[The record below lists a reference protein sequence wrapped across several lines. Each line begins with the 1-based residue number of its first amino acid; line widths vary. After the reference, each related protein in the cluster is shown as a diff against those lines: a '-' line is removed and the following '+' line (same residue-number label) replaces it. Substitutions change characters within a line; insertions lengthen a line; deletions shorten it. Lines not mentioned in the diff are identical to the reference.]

1 MKGQPKCLQL
11 LSRKALDMSGLRAY
25 TAQASDQLIVAERV
39 RSHMP
44 LARKIAWQVHGRARD
59 LFDIEDMMQIA
70 MLALVEAAQRFE
82 DRGDATFGS
91 YAIMRIRGTL
101 IDHVRNNLTLT
112 RNAVQRRDK
121 IVAAEKQIAA
131 EAGDVSDPAL
141 VAAKL
146 GITKTELMQWRNQ
159 ITVAPDKSLEE
170 VYDDHSAWFTDPG
183 HTPESAFAADQLK
196 QRLVANLKRLKE
208 RDAMVLQ
215 LYYVEEL
222 NLEEIAEV
230 LDVTVGRVSQI
241 KKAALAQL
249 REWLQDD

>member
-1 MKGQPKCLQL
+1 
-11 LSRKALDMSGLRAY
+11 MSGLRAY
-25 TAQASDQLIVAERV
+25 AAEANTAIVISERV

-59 LFDIEDMMQIA
+59 LFDIEDMIQIA

-82 DRGDATFGS
+82 DRGEATFGS
-91 YAIMRIRGTL
+91 YAMMRIRGTL
-101 IDHVRNNLTLT
+101 IDHVRNNLSLT

-121 IVAAEKQIAA
+121 IAAAEKEIIA
-131 EAGDVSDPAL
+131 EGGDAKKPEL
-141 VAAKL
+141 VAEKL
-146 GITKTELMQWRNQ
+146 GISLTELALWRNQ
-159 ITVAPDKSLEE
+159 ISVAPDKSLDEI
-170 VYDDHSAWFTDPG
+170 YDDHSVWFADQG
-183 HTPESAFAADQLK
+183 HTPESALAADDLK
-196 QRLVANLKRLKE
+196 SRLVANLKRLKE

-230 LDVTVGRVSQI
+230 LEVTVGRVSQI

>member
-1 MKGQPKCLQL
+1 
-11 LSRKALDMSGLRAY
+11 MSGLRAY
-25 TAQASDQLIVAERV
+25 NAQVSDQIIISERV

-44 LARKIAWQVHGRARD
+44 LARKLAWQVHGRARD
-59 LFDIEDMMQIA
+59 LFDIEDMIQMA

-82 DRGDATFGS
+82 DRGEATFGS
-91 YAIMRIRGTL
+91 YAMMRIRGTL
-101 IDHVRNNLTLT
+101 IDHVRNNLSLS

-121 IVAAEKQIAA
+121 IAAAEKEIIA
-131 EAGDVSDPAL
+131 EGGDAKDPKL

-146 GITKTELMQWRNQ
+146 GITATELVTWRNQ
-159 ITVAPDKSLEE
+159 ISVAPDKSLDE
-170 VYDDHSAWFTDPG
+170 VYDDHSAWFADQG
-183 HTPESAFAADQLK
+183 HTPESALQADDLK
-196 QRLVANLKRLKE
+196 SRLMANLKRLKE

-230 LDVTVGRVSQI
+230 LDVTVGRVSQL

>member
-1 MKGQPKCLQL
+1 
-11 LSRKALDMSGLRAY
+11 MSGLRAY
-25 TAQASDQLIVAERV
+25 TAPASDQAIVAERV

-44 LARKIAWQVHGRARD
+44 LARKLAWQVQGRARD
-59 LFDIEDMMQIA
+59 LFDIEDMMQMA

-91 YAIMRIRGTL
+91 YAMMRIRGTL
-101 IDHVRNNLTLT
+101 IDHIRNNLTLT

-121 IVAAEKQIAA
+121 ITAAEKEIAG
-131 EAGDVSDPAL
+131 EGGDIKNPAL

-146 GITKTELMQWRNQ
+146 GITTAELAQWRNQ
-159 ITVAPDKSLEE
+159 ISVAPDKSLDE
-170 VYDDHSAWFTDPG
+170 VYDDHSAWFADPG
-183 HTPESAFAADQLK
+183 HTPETALAAGDMK
-196 QRLVANLKRLKE
+196 ARLMANLKRLKE

-215 LYYVEEL
+215 LYFVEEL

-249 REWLQDD
+249 REWMKDD

>member
-1 MKGQPKCLQL
+1 
-11 LSRKALDMSGLRAY
+11 MSGLRAY
-25 TAQASDQLIVAERV
+25 SAQPSDQLIISERV

-44 LARKIAWQVHGRARD
+44 LARKLAWQVHGRARD
-59 LFDIEDMMQIA
+59 LFDIEDMIQMA

-82 DRGDATFGS
+82 DRGEATFGS
-91 YAIMRIRGTL
+91 YAMMRIRGTL
-101 IDHVRNNLTLT
+101 IDHVRNNLSLS

-121 IVAAEKQIAA
+121 IAAAEKEVIA
-131 EAGDVSDPAL
+131 EGGDAKDPKL

-146 GITKTELMQWRNQ
+146 GIGTAELATWRNQ
-159 ITVAPDKSLEE
+159 ISVAPDKSLDEI
-170 VYDDHSAWFTDPG
+170 YDDHSVWFADQG
-183 HTPESAFAADQLK
+183 HTPESALQAGDLK
-196 QRLVANLKRLKE
+196 SRLMANLKRLKE

-230 LDVTVGRVSQI
+230 LDVTVGRVSQL

>member
-1 MKGQPKCLQL
+1 
-11 LSRKALDMSGLRAY
+11 MSGLRAY
-25 TAQASDQLIVAERV
+25 SAQANDQLIVAERV

-44 LARKIAWQVHGRARD
+44 LARKLAWQVHGRARD
-59 LFDIEDMMQIA
+59 LFDIEDMIQIA
-70 MLALVEAAQRFE
+70 MLSLVEAAQRFE
-82 DRGDATFGS
+82 DRGEATFGS
-91 YAIMRIRGTL
+91 YAMMRIRGTL

-121 IVAAEKQIAA
+121 IAAAEKEIIA
-131 EAGDVSDPAL
+131 EGGDVNSPSI

-146 GITKTELMQWRNQ
+146 GITTTELAAWRNQ
-159 ITVAPDKSLEE
+159 ISVGPDKSLDE
-170 VYDDHSAWFTDPG
+170 VYDDHSSWFADPG
-183 HTPESAFAADQLK
+183 HTPESALQSDQLK
-196 QRLVANLKRLKE
+196 TRLMANLKRLKE

-241 KKAALAQL
+241 KKAAIAQL
-249 REWLQDD
+249 REWFEND

>member
-1 MKGQPKCLQL
+1 
-11 LSRKALDMSGLRAY
+11 MSGLRAY
-25 TAQASDQLIVAERV
+25 SAQANDQLIVAERV

-44 LARKIAWQVHGRARD
+44 LARKLAWQVHGRARD
-59 LFDIEDMMQIA
+59 LFDIEDMIQIA
-70 MLALVEAAQRFE
+70 MLSLVEAAQRFE
-82 DRGDATFGS
+82 DRGEATFGS
-91 YAIMRIRGTL
+91 YAMMRIRGTL

-121 IVAAEKQIAA
+121 IAAAEKEIVA
-131 EAGDVSDPAL
+131 EGGDVNSHAV

-146 GITKTELMQWRNQ
+146 GISTTELAAWRNQ
-159 ITVAPDKSLEE
+159 ISVAPDKSLDE
-170 VYDDHSAWFTDPG
+170 VYDDHSSWFADQG
-183 HTPESAFAADQLK
+183 HTPESALQADQLK
-196 QRLVANLKRLKE
+196 SRLMANLKRLKE

-241 KKAALAQL
+241 KKAAIAQL
-249 REWLQDD
+249 REWFESE

>member
-1 MKGQPKCLQL
+1 
-11 LSRKALDMSGLRAY
+11 MSGLRAY
-25 TAQASDQLIVAERV
+25 SAQASDQIIISERV

-44 LARKIAWQVHGRARD
+44 LARKLAWQVHGRARD
-59 LFDIEDMMQIA
+59 LFDIEDMIQMA

-82 DRGDATFGS
+82 DRGEATFGS
-91 YAIMRIRGTL
+91 YAMMRIRGTL
-101 IDHVRNNLTLT
+101 IDHVRNSLSLS

-121 IVAAEKQIAA
+121 IAAAEKEVIA
-131 EAGDVSDPAL
+131 EGGDAKDPKL

-146 GITKTELMQWRNQ
+146 GIGVAELATWRNQ
-159 ITVAPDKSLEE
+159 ISVAPDKSLDE
-170 VYDDHSAWFTDPG
+170 VYDDHSAWFADQG
-183 HTPESAFAADQLK
+183 HTPESALQADDLK
-196 QRLVANLKRLKE
+196 SRLMANLKRLKE

-230 LDVTVGRVSQI
+230 LDVTVGRVSQL

>member
-1 MKGQPKCLQL
+1 
-11 LSRKALDMSGLRAY
+11 MSGLRAY
-25 TAQASDQLIVAERV
+25 TAEASDQLIVAERV

-59 LFDIEDMMQIA
+59 LFDIEDMIQIA

-82 DRGDATFGS
+82 DRGEATFGT
-91 YAIMRIRGTL
+91 YATMRIRGNL

-112 RNAVQRRDK
+112 RNAVQHRDR
-121 IVAAEKQIAA
+121 ITAAEKEVTAVG
-131 EAGDVSDPAL
+131 GDIKNHTL
-141 VAAKL
+141 VAEKL
-146 GITKTELMQWRNQ
+146 GITTAELAQWRDQ
-159 ITVAPDKSLEE
+159 VSVAPNKSLEE
-170 VYDDHSAWFTDPG
+170 VYDDHSAWFVDPG
-183 HTPESAFAADQLK
+183 HTPESALAADDMK
-196 QRLVANLKRLKE
+196 SRLVANLKRLKE

-215 LYYVEEL
+215 LYFVEEL
-222 NLEEIAEV
+222 NLEEISEI

>member
-1 MKGQPKCLQL
+1 
-11 LSRKALDMSGLRAY
+11 MSGLRAY
-25 TAQASDQLIVAERV
+25 SAQPSDQLIISERV

-44 LARKIAWQVHGRARD
+44 LARKLAWQVHGRARD
-59 LFDIEDMMQIA
+59 LFDIEDMIQMA

-82 DRGDATFGS
+82 DRGEATFGS
-91 YAIMRIRGTL
+91 YAMMRIRGTL
-101 IDHVRNNLTLT
+101 IDHVRNNLSLS

-121 IVAAEKQIAA
+121 IAAAEKEVIA
-131 EAGDVSDPAL
+131 EGGDAKDPKL

-146 GITKTELMQWRNQ
+146 GIGTAELATWRNQ
-159 ITVAPDKSLEE
+159 ISVAPDKSLDE
-170 VYDDHSAWFTDPG
+170 VYDDHSVWFADQG
-183 HTPESAFAADQLK
+183 HTPESALQAGDLK
-196 QRLVANLKRLKE
+196 SRLMANLKRLKE

-230 LDVTVGRVSQI
+230 LDVTVGRVSQL

>member
-1 MKGQPKCLQL
+1 
-11 LSRKALDMSGLRAY
+11 MSGLRVYA
-25 TAQASDQLIVAERV
+25 AQANDSSVISERV

-59 LFDIEDMMQIA
+59 LLDIEDMIQMA

-82 DRGDATFGS
+82 DRGEASFGS
-91 YAIMRIRGTL
+91 YAMMRIRGAL
-101 IDHVRNNLTLT
+101 IDHVRNNLSLT

-121 IVAAEKQIAA
+121 IAVAEKEVIA
-131 EAGDVSDPAL
+131 EGGDAKKPDL

-146 GITKTELMQWRNQ
+146 GISVNELTAWRNQ
-159 ITVAPDKSLEE
+159 ISVAPDKSLDE
-170 VYDDHSAWFTDPG
+170 VYDDHSVWFADQG
-183 HTPESAFAADQLK
+183 HTPESALQADDLK
-196 QRLVANLKRLKE
+196 SRLIANLKRLKE
-208 RDAMVLQ
+208 RDATVLQ

-241 KKAALAQL
+241 KKAAIAQL

>member
-1 MKGQPKCLQL
+1 
-11 LSRKALDMSGLRAY
+11 MSGLRAY
-25 TAQASDQLIVAERV
+25 NAQASDQIIISERV

-44 LARKIAWQVHGRARD
+44 LARKLAWQVHGRARD
-59 LFDIEDMMQIA
+59 LFDIEDMIQMA

-82 DRGDATFGS
+82 DRGEATFGS
-91 YAIMRIRGTL
+91 YAMMRIRGTL
-101 IDHVRNNLTLT
+101 IDHVRNNLSLS

-121 IVAAEKQIAA
+121 IAAAEKEIIA
-131 EAGDVSDPAL
+131 EGGDAKDPKL

-146 GITKTELMQWRNQ
+146 GITATELVTWRNQ
-159 ITVAPDKSLEE
+159 ISVAPDKSLDE
-170 VYDDHSAWFTDPG
+170 VYDDHSAWFADQG
-183 HTPESAFAADQLK
+183 HTPESALQADDLK
-196 QRLVANLKRLKE
+196 SRLMANLKRLKE
-208 RDAMVLQ
+208 RDAIVLQ

-230 LDVTVGRVSQI
+230 LDVTVGRVSQL

>member
-1 MKGQPKCLQL
+1 
-11 LSRKALDMSGLRAY
+11 MSGLRAY
-25 TAQASDQLIVAERV
+25 AAEANTAIVISERV
-39 RSHMP
+39 RTHMP

-59 LFDIEDMMQIA
+59 LFDIEDMIQIA

-82 DRGDATFGS
+82 DRGEATFGS
-91 YAIMRIRGTL
+91 YAMMRIRGTL
-101 IDHVRNNLTLT
+101 IDHVRNNLSLT

-121 IVAAEKQIAA
+121 IAKAEKEIAA
-131 EAGDVSDPAL
+131 EGGDPRNPET

-146 GITKTELMQWRNQ
+146 GISLGELAAWRNQ
-159 ITVAPDKSLEE
+159 ISVAPDKSLDEI
-170 VYDDHSAWFTDPG
+170 YDDHSVWFADQG
-183 HTPESAFAADQLK
+183 HTPESALAADDLK
-196 QRLVANLKRLKE
+196 SRLVANLKRLKE
-208 RDAMVLQ
+208 RDATVLQ

>member
-1 MKGQPKCLQL
+1 
-11 LSRKALDMSGLRAY
+11 MSGLRAY
-25 TAQASDQLIVAERV
+25 SAQASDQLIISERV

-44 LARKIAWQVHGRARD
+44 LARKLAWQVHGRARD
-59 LFDIEDMMQIA
+59 LFDIEDMIQMA

-82 DRGDATFGS
+82 DRGEATFGS
-91 YAIMRIRGTL
+91 YAMMRIRGTL
-101 IDHVRNNLTLT
+101 IDHVRNNLSLS

-121 IVAAEKQIAA
+121 IAAAEKEVIA
-131 EAGDVSDPAL
+131 EGGDAKDPKL

-146 GITKTELMQWRNQ
+146 GIGVAELATWRNQ
-159 ITVAPDKSLEE
+159 ISVAPDKSLDE
-170 VYDDHSAWFTDPG
+170 VYDDHSAWFADQG
-183 HTPESAFAADQLK
+183 HTPESALQADDLK
-196 QRLVANLKRLKE
+196 SRLMANLKRLKE

-230 LDVTVGRVSQI
+230 LDVTVGRVSQL

>member
-1 MKGQPKCLQL
+1 
-11 LSRKALDMSGLRAY
+11 MSGLRAY
-25 TAQASDQLIVAERV
+25 NAQASDQIIISERV

-44 LARKIAWQVHGRARD
+44 LARKLAWQVHGRARD
-59 LFDIEDMMQIA
+59 LFDIEDMIQMA

-82 DRGDATFGS
+82 DRGEATFGS
-91 YAIMRIRGTL
+91 YAMMRIRGTL
-101 IDHVRNNLTLT
+101 IDHVRNNLSLS

-121 IVAAEKQIAA
+121 IAAAEKEIIA
-131 EAGDVSDPAL
+131 EGGDAKDPKL

-146 GITKTELMQWRNQ
+146 GITATELVTWRNQ
-159 ITVAPDKSLEE
+159 ISVAPDKSLDE
-170 VYDDHSAWFTDPG
+170 VYDDHSAWFADQG
-183 HTPESAFAADQLK
+183 HTPESALQADDLK
-196 QRLVANLKRLKE
+196 SRLMANLKRLKE

-230 LDVTVGRVSQI
+230 LDVTVGRVSQL

>member
-1 MKGQPKCLQL
+1 
-11 LSRKALDMSGLRAY
+11 MSGLHAY
-25 TAQASDQLIVAERV
+25 TVQINDQLIVAERV

-44 LARKIAWQVHGRARD
+44 LARKLAWQVHGRARD
-59 LFDIEDMMQIA
+59 LLDIEDMMQMA

-91 YAIMRIRGTL
+91 YAMMRIRGAL
-101 IDHVRNNLTLT
+101 IDHIRNNLSLT

-121 IVAAEKQIAA
+121 IGAAEKEVTAA
-131 EAGDVSDPAL
+131 GGDIKNPAL

-146 GITKTELMQWRNQ
+146 GITTAELAQWRNQ
-159 ITVAPDKSLEE
+159 ISVAPDKSLDE
-170 VYDDHSAWFTDPG
+170 VYDDHSAWFADPG
-183 HTPESAFAADQLK
+183 HTPESALAADDMK
-196 QRLVANLKRLKE
+196 IRLVANLKRLKE

-215 LYYVEEL
+215 LYFVEEL

-249 REWLQDD
+249 REWLKDD

>member
-1 MKGQPKCLQL
+1 
-11 LSRKALDMSGLRAY
+11 MSGLRAY
-25 TAQASDQLIVAERV
+25 SAQASDQLIISERV

-44 LARKIAWQVHGRARD
+44 LARKLAWQVHGRARD
-59 LFDIEDMMQIA
+59 LFDIEDMIQMA

-82 DRGDATFGS
+82 DRGEATFGS
-91 YAIMRIRGTL
+91 YAMMRIRGTL
-101 IDHVRNNLTLT
+101 IDHVRNSLSLS

-121 IVAAEKQIAA
+121 IAAAEKEVIA
-131 EAGDVSDPAL
+131 EGGDVKDPKL

-146 GITKTELMQWRNQ
+146 GIGVAELATWRNQ
-159 ITVAPDKSLEE
+159 ISVAPDKSLDE
-170 VYDDHSAWFTDPG
+170 VYDDHSAWFADQG
-183 HTPESAFAADQLK
+183 HTPESALQADDLK
-196 QRLVANLKRLKE
+196 SRLMANLKRLKE

-230 LDVTVGRVSQI
+230 LDVTVGRVSQL

>member
-1 MKGQPKCLQL
+1 
-11 LSRKALDMSGLRAY
+11 MSGLRAY
-25 TAQASDQLIVAERV
+25 NAQASDQIIISERV

-44 LARKIAWQVHGRARD
+44 LARKLAWQVHGRARD
-59 LFDIEDMMQIA
+59 LFDIEDMIQMA

-82 DRGDATFGS
+82 DRGEATFGS
-91 YAIMRIRGTL
+91 YAMMRIRGTL
-101 IDHVRNNLTLT
+101 IDHVRNNLSLS

-121 IVAAEKQIAA
+121 IAAAEKEIIA
-131 EAGDVSDPAL
+131 EGGDAKDPKL

-146 GITKTELMQWRNQ
+146 GITATELVTWRNQ
-159 ITVAPDKSLEE
+159 ISVAPDKSLDE
-170 VYDDHSAWFTDPG
+170 VYDDHSAWFADQG
-183 HTPESAFAADQLK
+183 HTPESALQADDLK
-196 QRLVANLKRLKE
+196 TRLMANLKRLKE

-230 LDVTVGRVSQI
+230 LDVTVGRVSQL

>member
-1 MKGQPKCLQL
+1 
-11 LSRKALDMSGLRAY
+11 MSGLRAY
-25 TAQASDQLIVAERV
+25 NAQVSDQIIISERV

-44 LARKIAWQVHGRARD
+44 LARKLAWQVHGRARD
-59 LFDIEDMMQIA
+59 LFDIEDMIQMA

-82 DRGDATFGS
+82 DRGEATFGS
-91 YAIMRIRGTL
+91 YAMMRIRGTL
-101 IDHVRNNLTLT
+101 IDHVRNNLSLT

-121 IVAAEKQIAA
+121 IAAAQKDVIA
-131 EAGDVSDPAL
+131 EGGDAKDPKL

-146 GITKTELMQWRNQ
+146 GITAAELATWRNQ
-159 ITVAPDKSLEE
+159 ISVAPDKSLDE
-170 VYDDHSAWFTDPG
+170 VYDDHSAWFADQG
-183 HTPESAFAADQLK
+183 HTPESALQADDLK
-196 QRLVANLKRLKE
+196 SRLMANLKRLKE

-230 LDVTVGRVSQI
+230 LDVTVGRVSQL

>member
-1 MKGQPKCLQL
+1 
-11 LSRKALDMSGLRAY
+11 MSGLRAY
-25 TAQASDQLIVAERV
+25 TAPACDQLIVAERV

-44 LARKIAWQVHGRARD
+44 LARKLAWQVHGRARD
-59 LFDIEDMMQIA
+59 LFDIEDMMQMA

-91 YAIMRIRGTL
+91 YAMMRIRGTL
-101 IDHVRNNLTLT
+101 IDHIRNNLSLT

-121 IVAAEKQIAA
+121 IAAAEK
-131 EAGDVSDPAL
+131 EVSSDGGDTKNPAL

-146 GITKTELMQWRNQ
+146 GITTAELAQWRNQ
-159 ITVAPDKSLEE
+159 ISVAPDKSLDE
-170 VYDDHSAWFTDPG
+170 VYDDHSSWFADPG
-183 HTPESAFAADQLK
+183 HTPESALAADDLK
-196 QRLVANLKRLKE
+196 ARLMANLKRLKE
-208 RDAMVLQ
+208 RDALVLQ
-215 LYYVEEL
+215 LYFVEEL